1 MKHLLALL
9 VSLSLALSGCMRSLA
24 PSHPWGHAG
33 LPNRNAGYAWLAKLP
48 PKKAAQEI
56 SALLQKLAGRG
67 GFALTPAQFDRL
79 FRRSRGDYSD
89 LQDVRGVDRLAF
101 PQSHHP
107 AAAFSYVVMGLAAE
121 LKGDLGAAARG
132 YWAALGLT
140 SVTFGSR
147 LQREQIR
154 EAAYAGLTRLAMRRN
169 QPEWGA
175 LLAVCANMAHTY
187 TTSDQAAKQHAEFY
201 DVLEANVR
209 AQRRAEAQEAA
220 AHRAM
225 ITQGIVAGLGAATTI
240 AQGATG
246 NISQSAMTE
255 QLQGHLQQAGEI
267 AKQSRELD
275 DAMKQTMSS
284 ISSSVGELREVAVED
299 VPDIEAGREFIA
311 RQVAW
316 YLATA
321 DDPGPYLD
329 AVAAYAQ
336 HRPPIRHEVNAM
348 RAAMTAALAR
358 GEPPIQGSVEAL
370 KHLVS
375 ALLEAERHVASFE
388 RFGQLPGPRYLAAVC
403 NPESGHAVACY
414 LAATDTCR
422 AGIDEG
428 CVTLTLLAMV
438 EARQHPNR
446 SENEEKA
453 R

>member
-1 MKHLLALL
+1 MKHQFALLMSVLLAC
-9 VSLSLALSGCMRSLA
+9 SSCMRSLA
-24 PSHPWGHAG
+24 PSHPWGRAE
-33 LPNRNAGYAWLAKLP
+33 LPSRNAGYAWLAKLP
-48 PKKAAQEI
+48 PKKAAKEI
-56 SALLQKLAGRG
+56 YALLQNLAVRG

-79 FRRSRGDYSD
+79 FRYSRGDYGN
-89 LQDVRGVDRLAF
+89 LQGVRGVDQLAF

-154 EAAYAGLTRLAMRRN
+154 EAAYAGLTRLAIRRG

-175 LLAVCANMAHTY
+175 LLAICANMAHTY

-201 DVLEANVR
+201 DVLDANIS
-209 AQRRAEAQEAA
+209 AQRKAEAQEAA

-225 ITQGIVAGLGAATTI
+225 ITQGIAAGLGAATTI

-246 NISQSAMTE
+246 QINQTAMTQ
-255 QLQGHLQQAGEI
+255 QLQGQMQHAGEI
-267 AKQSRELD
+267 AQQSRELD
-275 DAMKQTMSS
+275 AAMKQTMSS
-284 ISSSVGELREVAVED
+284 ISASVGELREVAVED

-329 AVAAYAQ
+329 TVAAYAR
-336 HRPPIRHEVNAM
+336 HRPPIRHRVNAM
-348 RAAMTAALAR
+348 RAAMTAALAQ
-358 GEPPIQGSVEAL
+358 GEQPIQGSIDAL
-370 KHLVS
+370 KQLVS

-388 RFGQLPGPRYLAAVC
+388 RFGQLPGPRYLASVC
-403 NPESGHAVACY
+403 NPESKHAVACY

-438 EARQHPNR
+438 EQRTQPQQP
-446 SENEEKA
+446 ENEEKS